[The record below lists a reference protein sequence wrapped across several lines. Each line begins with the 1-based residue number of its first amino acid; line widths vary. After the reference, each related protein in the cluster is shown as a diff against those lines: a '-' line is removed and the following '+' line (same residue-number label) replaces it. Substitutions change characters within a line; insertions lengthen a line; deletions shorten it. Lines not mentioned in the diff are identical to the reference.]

1 MSSIPDTMNPDTL
14 PRPGLWEWVRSHQR
28 AILLGTIAFQMLV
41 LGSMIVPSVWTLST
55 GKTILLRV
63 IPVDPR
69 DLFRGDYVILGYDF
83 TRMRPEGERQWDE
96 SHVGRE
102 IFVTLVPEE
111 DGKHWRGSTVSWTR
125 PSSGTFLRGKVGNDL
140 RNEFNIGQFFVQ
152 EGNGKEYEEA
162 VRSRRLSA
170 EIAVTSEGAAT
181 LKRLVLE

>member
-1 MSSIPDTMNPDTL
+1 MSAFPETS
-14 PRPGLWEWVRSHQR
+14 PRPGLWDWVRSRQR
-28 AILLGTIAFQMLV
+28 VILLGAIAFQMLV
-41 LGSMIVPSVWTLST
+41 LGSMIVQSAWTLAV
-55 GKTILLRV
+55 GETILLRV

-69 DLFRGDYVILGYDF
+69 DIFRGDFVILGYDF

-111 DGKHWRGSTVSWTR
+111 DGKHWRGSTVSWSR
-125 PSSGTFLRGKVGNDL
+125 PSSGAFLRGEVGNDL

-152 EGNGKEYEEA
+152 EGKGKEYEEA